1 LQRVLRLMAAI
12 CATTIIAGCASLESE
27 IVYLKHPVKGDIIKC
42 GPYSAWPF
50 SRFVSRF
57 GAVVGGNFNRGDIP
71 EAYVTVEQELRYCI
85 KIKKRLGYQRIP
97 APGS

>member
-1 LQRVLRLMAAI
+1 MQRVLRLMAAI

-50 SRFVSRF
+50 SR
-57 GAVVGGNFNRGDIP
+57 VVAWIRPDRPGIH
-71 EAYVTVEQELRYCI
+71 ETYVTVEQELRYCI